1 MNGNQVLEINLDDI
15 LPNRFQP
22 RIKFHEKNI
31 NELAE
36 SIREHGV
43 IQPIVVRKISD
54 KYEIIA
60 GERRFKASVLAN
72 KKTIPALVVNLN
84 DQDAAE
90 VALIENVQRQDL
102 TPIEEAVSYKKIL
115 NMGMTQ
121 EQLATKLGKTQSTV
135 ANKLRLLNL
144 DEAVQEALLEHKI
157 SERHARSLLKL
168 PTNKDQ
174 VNILHKIV
182 EERLTVRKTDQAIK
196 EYMANLPNSSTNSND
211 DVPSSKESSKQS
223 DVEVL
228 DFMDSEEEPKTLK
241 QEIKEEKEIDMNN
254 NMNFNIPTTP
264 IEGDQ
269 VDFNQSNINTQ
280 PISNSNV
287 TPIPDFGLPI
297 ETPVT
302 NPGFMDVNKIENQ
315 AQDIYQ
321 EHPKA
326 NVENLLTEDKKM
338 AEIKPQETQEEEL
351 PQGKFFSFM
360 PKSDSNPNFVG
371 DLEKKET
378 NMDFIPQEEEP
389 KPQYNFDAFFNNNF
403 VETPSVEPTS
413 NMATPTPA
421 TETPMNNPTPVVET
435 PTMVEQ
441 PTPVMPQPEPMTN
454 INPVEPTVEVPSQ
467 PVQPT
472 QPVEPTTP
480 QFTFEDPV
488 LEPVSSPSTV
498 TPEPTISS
506 IPTMEASGTNPF
518 MSQPEPT
525 PVQPMVEPIPSMEP
539 TAPVIEP
546 TTPMSNPTPV
556 VETPMM
562 NQQPQ
567 MEEPTVTPIM
577 DTPVVETPQDL
588 GFNMDFRNLTP
599 ESNTAAVETPT
610 PVVEPQTMVE
620 QPIPA
625 MSQPEPM
632 TTINSG
638 STTSMV
644 NIGQAIEILRNASS
658 QLKNLGFQVDV
669 EEYDLENMYQMI
681 FKINK

>member
-1 MNGNQVLEINLDDI
+1 MNGNQVIEINLDDL

-115 NMGMTQ
+115 DMGMTQ
-121 EQLATKLGKTQSTV
+121 EQLASKLGKTQSTV

-144 DEAVQEALLEHKI
+144 DEEVQEALLEHKI

-174 VNILHKIV
+174 VQILHKII

-196 EYMANLPNSSTNSND
+196 EYMEQIPHSHIEK
-211 DVPSSKESSKQS
+211 KEETKE
-223 DVEVL
+223 VEVL
-228 DFMDSEEEPKTLK
+228 DLTDDQMENNT
-241 QEIKEEKEIDMNN
+241 QEIKEEKENTMNN
-254 NMNFNIPTTP
+254 DMNFNIPNTP

-269 VDFNQSNINTQ
+269 NVQMNPTMPQTQ
-280 PISNSNV
+280 PV
-287 TPIPDFGLPI
+287 VDTPIPDFGAPV

-315 AQDIYQ
+315 AQDIFQ
-321 EHPKA
+321 EQPKA
-326 NVENLLTEDKKM
+326 DVENLLTEDQQM
-338 AEIKPQETQEEEL
+338 VAMKPEEPKEEE

-378 NMDFIPQEEEP
+378 NMDFIPQEEDP
-389 KPQYNFDAFFNNNF
+389 KPQYNFDAFFNSNY
-403 VETPSVEPTS
+403 VETPKTESTPSVET
-413 NMATPTPA
+413 AVPTPN
-421 TETPMNNPTPVVET
+421 TPVENVSPETTSSMINPTPVAPVSEEV
-435 PTMVEQ
+435 PA
-441 PTPVMPQPEPMTN
+441 TPVMPTPEPVNMVTPEPVN
-454 INPVEPTVEVPSQ
+454 IVEPTVEVQPQMEPVTPSVEQ
-467 PVQPT
+467 P
-472 QPVEPTTP
+472 TP
-480 QFTFEDPV
+480 QFTFEEPV
-488 LEPVSSPSTV
+488 LEPVNAPT
-498 TPEPTISS
+498 EPTT
-506 IPTMEASGTNPF
+506 PTMEVGGTNPF
-518 MSQPEPT
+518 MTQPEVVQPTVDPMPT
-525 PVQPMVEPIPSMEP
+525 PEPFVSEMPNINPQPQMVEPNVM
-539 TAPVIEP
+539 
-546 TTPMSNPTPV
+546 
-556 VETPMM
+556 
-562 NQQPQ
+562 
-567 MEEPTVTPIM
+567 PTVE
-577 DTPVVETPQDL
+577 TPVVETPQDL
-588 GFNMDFRNLTP
+588 GFNMDFRNITP
-599 ESNTAAVETPT
+599 ETNTAPVENVTPMVEPAVEQS
-610 PVVEPQTMVE
+610 V
-620 QPIPA
+620 PA
-625 MSQPEPM
+625 MSQPEPVTM
-632 TTINSG
+632 VTPEP
-638 STTSMV
+638 TTSTV
-644 NIGQAIEILRNASS
+644 NVRQAIEILRNTSS
-658 QLKNLGFQVDV
+658 QLESLGFKVDV

>member
-1 MNGNQVLEINLDDI
+1 MNGNQVIEINLDDL

-115 NMGMTQ
+115 DMGMTQ
-121 EQLATKLGKTQSTV
+121 EQLASKLGKTQSTV

-144 DEAVQEALLEHKI
+144 DEEVQEALLEHKI

-174 VNILHKIV
+174 VQILHKII

-196 EYMANLPNSSTNSND
+196 EYMEQIPHSHTEE
-211 DVPSSKESSKQS
+211 KEETKE
-223 DVEVL
+223 VEVL
-228 DFMDSEEEPKTLK
+228 DLTDDQMENNT
-241 QEIKEEKEIDMNN
+241 QEIKEEKENTMNN
-254 NMNFNIPTTP
+254 DMNFNIPNTP

-269 VDFNQSNINTQ
+269 NVQMNPTMPQTQ
-280 PISNSNV
+280 PV
-287 TPIPDFGLPI
+287 VDTPIPDFGAPV

-315 AQDIYQ
+315 AQDIFQ
-321 EHPKA
+321 EQPKA
-326 NVENLLTEDKKM
+326 DVENLLTEDQQM
-338 AEIKPQETQEEEL
+338 VAMKPEEPKEEE

-378 NMDFIPQEEEP
+378 NMDFIPQEEDP
-389 KPQYNFDAFFNNNF
+389 KPQYNFDAFFNNNY
-403 VETPSVEPTS
+403 VETPKVEPTPSVE
-413 NMATPTPA
+413 NPTPIVETTTEQPS
-421 TETPMNNPTPVVET
+421 TETVVSTPNPMPSTPVSEELPTTPVMTTPEPMTTVNPTPVNT
-435 PTMVEQ
+435 
-441 PTPVMPQPEPMTN
+441 
-454 INPVEPTVEVPSQ
+454 VEPTVEVQPQ
-467 PVQPT
+467 MEPVQ
-472 QPVEPTTP
+472 PTTP
-480 QFTFEDPV
+480 QFTFEEPV
-488 LEPVSSPSTV
+488 LEPVNAPT
-498 TPEPTISS
+498 EPTT
-506 IPTMEASGTNPF
+506 PTMEVGGTNPF
-518 MSQPEPT
+518 MTQPEAVQPTVDPMPT
-525 PVQPMVEPIPSMEP
+525 PEPFVSEMTNIN
-539 TAPVIEP
+539 A
-546 TTPMSNPTPV
+546 
-556 VETPMM
+556 
-562 NQQPQ
+562 QPQ
-567 MEEPTVTPIM
+567 MAEPNVMPTVE
-577 DTPVVETPQDL
+577 TPVVETPQDL
-588 GFNMDFRNLTP
+588 GFNMDFRNITP
-599 ESNTAAVETPT
+599 ETNTAPVENVT
-610 PVVEPQTMVE
+610 PVENTQPVME
-620 QPIPA
+620 QPA
-625 MSQPEPM
+625 MMSQPEP
-632 TTINSG
+632 TVTV
-638 STTSMV
+638 TPEVPTPTV
-644 NIGQAIEILRNASS
+644 NIGQAIEVLRNTSS
-658 QLKNLGFQVDV
+658 QLESLGFKVDV